1 MREKANP
8 YNLEGAMRIRNIGTG
23 KAVGAVM
30 LLRALLCYGGQNN
43 QPQIYKTLHEAAA
56 KGDLEDV
63 KRHLEKGADVNAKDD
78 NGWTPLHEAAW
89 NGHKEVVEL
98 LIVKGANVNAMDND
112 SKTPLG
118 QARTFGHTDIAE
130 LLIAKGAD
138 ANAKDHKATQE
149 TSSPLIS
156 TGKYWEARLSSV
168 QYAEITKL
176 ENTRAD
182 VALKGDIPSSALAL
196 VVKCTSLQDIPFN
209 SKENWSVSIIPTVK
223 PAKGSISDEVVVGIL
238 PILTSGARLPGV
250 MVLYLVDEPAKVV
263 LSSITVEKGQTI
275 TLLFAYELP
284 QQYRQKPN
292 DLSPLTI
299 HADKK
304 IRDIKVP
311 IPWRATAVEPQ
322 RK

>member
-1 MREKANP
+1 LREKANP

-30 LLRALLCYGGQNN
+30 LLTALLCYGGQNN

-63 KRHLEKGADVNAKDD
+63 KRHLEKGADVNAKD
-78 NGWTPLHEAAW
+78 NKGATPLRQVATI
-89 NGHKEVVEL
+89 NHKD
-98 LIVKGANVNAMDND
+98 M
-112 SKTPLG
+112 
-118 QARTFGHTDIAE
+118 AE

-138 ANAKDHKATQE
+138 ANAKDHKVAQE

-182 VALKGDIPSSALAL
+182 VALKGDIPSSALVL
-196 VVKCTSLQDIPFN
+196 VVKCTALQDIPFN

-223 PAKGSISDEVVVGIL
+223 PAKGSISDEVVIGIS
-238 PILTSGARLPGV
+238 PILTSWASYPEV
-250 MVLYLVDEPAKVV
+250 MVLYPVDEPAQVV
-263 LSSITVEKGQTI
+263 LSGITVEKGQTI

-284 QQYRQKPN
+284 KQNRQMPN

-304 IRDIKVP
+304 VHDIKVP
-311 IPWRATAVEPQ
+311 IPWRATVVEPQ